1 MLSEEELLTLLKQ
14 NDRKAQRTFYE
25 RYSPYAAAVAARY
38 VADSEAVGD
47 VLQESFIKMFK
58 ALPRFRLAEKGLLRA
73 WVGRVVANESVSWM
87 KRERRT
93 DFASIGVETLPDL
106 PEPEPDVGNVPLETL
121 QTMISHLPD
130 GYRTVFN
137 LYVMEQLSHKEIA
150 AMLGIKPD
158 TSASQYARAKRL
170 LARWINDYR
179 RNEK

>member
-1 MLSEEELLTLLKQ
+1 MLSEEELLRLLKQ

-38 VADSEAVGD
+38 VADREAVGD
-47 VLQESFIKMFK
+47 VLQESFIKMFE
-58 ALPRFRLAEKGLLRA
+58 ALPRFRFTEKGLLRA
-73 WVGRVVANESVSWM
+73 WVGRIVANESVNWM

-93 DFASIGVETLPDL
+93 DFDACGVETLADL

-121 QTMISHLPD
+121 QTMIAHLPD